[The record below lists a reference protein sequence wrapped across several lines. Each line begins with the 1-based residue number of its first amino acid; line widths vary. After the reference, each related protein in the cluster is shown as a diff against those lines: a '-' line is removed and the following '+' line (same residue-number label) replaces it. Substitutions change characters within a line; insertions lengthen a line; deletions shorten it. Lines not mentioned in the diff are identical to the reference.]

1 MDFTLLVLS
10 GIVGLFNIAMGL
22 ITSVKGNFASRFVFK
37 FTPFFTGCLMIFS
50 AFYFNGDIT
59 ITFGK

>member
-1 MDFTLLVLS
+1 METTLTILL
-10 GIVGLFNIAMGL
+10 GIVGLFNVAIGL
-22 ITSVKGNFASRFVFK
+22 ITSANGNFASRFVFK
-37 FTPFFTGCLMIFS
+37 FMPFFTGCLMIFS